1 MKALNNQLTDAA
13 LLDVIEE
20 KVVFC
25 IPAKFGPPLFNTDEG
40 RRLLLKERL
49 RHVIHHQRYTLQSH
63 EIPPL
68 TRASLVEYGH
78 WLVGDSTDCPKY
90 QVLPWSA
97 ASAAGGAAGPRHQ
110 DKQWWVVRAVCGIT
124 TSGRNREILIDGKG
138 YKSSLLKPESG
149 GVYVLSPPG
158 AGAPTGSPL
167 FHTVSQLDS
176 DNLNFMIDFHCAS
189 EADANTLHKIIYAN
203 VESKK
208 AAAAAA
214 AAAALPPPPPSPP
227 PASAASASPLLPL
240 PPPARIDV
248 SNSPLPPIRIDVGKI
263 VDFTTNI
270 INSDLDPHSPMLLQF
285 YYRLGLDER
294 RLEWV
299 FDGTKTPQQQIKLAM
314 SQCGE

>member
-68 TRASLVEYGH
+68 IRASLVEYGH

-158 AGAPTGSPL
+158 SGAATGSRL

-189 EADANTLHKIIYAN
+189 EADANELHKIIYAN
-203 VESKK
+203 MESKK

-214 AAAALPPPPPSPP
+214 AAAALPPPPVVASPSS
-227 PASAASASPLLPL
+227 ASAAPASPLLPL
-240 PPPARIDV
+240 PPP
-248 SNSPLPPIRIDVGKI
+248 IRMDVGEI

-294 RLEWV
+294 RSEWV